1 MLRRSS
7 LVTLELSC
15 LRKEGIDVSANP
27 ESFAKEEALDS
38 KDLKTK
44 LPALVNFSQWKKI
57 EVIEKEKKKYVTRI
71 VEIVGKIHLY

>member
-1 MLRRSS
+1 MSRAHM
-7 LVTLELSC
+7 TESC
-15 LRKEGIDVSANP
+15 K
-27 ESFAKEEALDS
+27 ALDS

-71 VEIVGKIHLY
+71 VEIEKDRQDFIDE